1 MNSSFIYAV
10 SKGEEESVKW
20 FNNWM
25 AEVKR
30 AVPKDRLLVFNVN
43 DGWEPLCNFLDVP
56 IPDQPFPRVNDTKEI
71 QQSMKMMYA
80 KAYLFVYGMPLS
92 MGLGMLCF
100 LRYTNILK

>member
-1 MNSSFIYAV
+1 
-10 SKGEEESVKW
+10 
-20 FNNWM
+20 M

-80 KAYLFVYGMPLS
+80 KAYVIVYGMPLL

-100 LRYTNILK
+100 LRYTSILK